1 MSTKLARS
9 LLQKEM
15 FIIRE
20 KLISMLINPYT
31 GNKLELQDNHLVDP
45 VTAESFSI
53 RKGIPVIFRD
63 EKITGLN
70 RLYQKRYNWLAY
82 IYDLLALL
90 FRPFYGVN
98 EVYKSIAGSMEIKND
113 DRVLETSIGTGI
125 QIKNLVNHGKKANFT
140 GLDISFGMLSKCQRN
155 SRKWD
160 IALDLIQG
168 NAETLPFKDEI
179 FDVVFHIGGIN
190 FFNDKG
196 KAILEMIR
204 VAKPGA
210 KIYIGDE
217 TKKLLDE
224 QPSIASRYYQ
234 KPDSDIYSPPVKY
247 IPKNMLA
254 VENKE
259 LWDGKMY
266 LISFQKPE

>member
-1 MSTKLARS
+1 M
-9 LLQKEM
+9 QGE
-15 FIIRE
+15 
-20 KLISMLINPYT
+20 LISLLINPYT
-31 GNKLELQDNHLVDP
+31 GNKLELQDNCLIDP

-70 RLYQKRYNWLAY
+70 RLYQKRYDWLAY
-82 IYDLLALL
+82 IYDLLAVLL
-90 FRPFYGVN
+90 GPFFGIK
-98 EVYKSIAGSMEIKND
+98 EVFESIADSMDINNN
-113 DRVLETSIGTGI
+113 DRVLETSIGTGK
-125 QIKNLVNHGKKANFT
+125 QIENLVNHGKKAHFT
-140 GLDISFGMLSKCQRN
+140 GLDISFGMLSKCLRN

-160 IALDLIQG
+160 VNLELIQG
-168 NAETLPFKDEI
+168 NAETLPFIDEA

-190 FFNDKG
+190 FFNEKG

-204 VAKPGA
+204 VARPGA

-224 QPSIASRYYQ
+224 QPSIFSRYYQ
-234 KPDSDIYSPPVKY
+234 KPDSDIYAPPIKY
-247 IPKNMLA
+247 IPKNMLN
-254 VENKE
+254 VVNKE
-259 LWDGKMY
+259 LYDGKMY